1 MITKF
6 LSMISLTGISR
17 IFLFILEGSEATSTD
32 ILVRACTIIEAMQP
46 MVAYTFVHL
55 YLSHFISN
63 IATQM
68 LKMFHDNILVK
79 ITD

>member
-32 ILVRACTIIEAMQP
+32 ILVRAFTIFE
-46 MVAYTFVHL
+46 AYTFVHL

-68 LKMFHDNILVK
+68 LKKCHDNILVK